1 MLLRRILRFYTEG
14 FRRMTWGR
22 ALWLLILFKL
32 CVMFCI
38 LRPFFFKNY
47 LNREEVGQDKSG
59 YVSGE
64 LIERAELVSND
75 K

>member
-1 MLLRRILRFYTEG
+1 
-14 FRRMTWGR
+14 
-22 ALWLLILFKL
+22 
-32 CVMFCI
+32 MFCI